1 MCGLAFWLRFHSPQQ
16 WKDCADVFPEAL
28 VEAEAFTAAA
38 EALPRRGPDAEG
50 EQVVD
55 LPNAE
60 LHLHACVLHL
70 RGDSVVSQPCP
81 VASEEEVGR
90 LLFNG
95 EAYEVLTPISPGQ
108 SHRQE
113 LEGEEFGTAINLY
126 RLRLPVTGIF
136 VFDFAKEPSVH
147 HVPWEEPVAFEQSW
161 WWASAA
167 VAPATPVATFAQLL
181 AAAVALRVSHVA
193 QLAGA
198 KDAPHLGLLFSGG
211 LDSTVLAALAA
222 EAVPGCTIELLNVAF
237 DSSAP
242 DRLTALCSYEDLV
255 RQYGAERFRLVL
267 CDVTQQ
273 EVYEEELAICRLLG
287 PKATHLDFN
296 IAAALWFAAR
306 GRGLVC
312 PASVLEAT
320 WWPSAKATQ
329 AMEAVQL
336 EPLKPI
342 ERGGPAPAAERS
354 PCVRCVLPAKP
365 GCPHGACKLCCRKL
379 RQAAGEPKDWCSV
392 HKAKAS
398 EPGPEASAAAGKE
411 AEEEAPVTACM
422 SARRCAG
429 EEALVVQA
437 ASRVL
442 LIGTGADELLGGYS
456 RHRTARVKRGAEGT
470 REEML
475 KDLQRLWT
483 RNLGRDDRIIADHGR
498 EARHPFLDEHLL
510 RFVGSLPIDLLAYG
524 PGGHSALDLANMIAP
539 AVASTKAHVVQ
550 HARWQSSVEGQCL
563 GCQGSSKGS
572 SSALVLAAF
581 CGGVGSQMRRK
592 GARCVALRATT
603 KKAQDPV
610 PVPKAPPASVARG
623 WQEICGCP
631 VFVPSEPRRQVHFIG
646 GAFVGASPKLF
657 YKDFLESLAEE
668 GEAVV
673 VATPYKLTFDYDA
686 MATDTSSKFD
696 QVVAQLAEEDPA
708 MKDLPSAAI
717 GHSCGALLHTLL
729 AVAHGR
735 HEACILMAFN
745 NKPVSDAI
753 PVPLPPPPE
762 DPKLR
767 ERLRNGVEGALA
779 DAPVEE
785 ALAAAERAI
794 RAAGAAAPSEDFS
807 SRTAPVLSQWGP
819 LLGSVVEG
827 RTEFTLSTED
837 ISARV
842 LSEFPSTRTLVVQFA
857 NDFTDESDR
866 LMDLIRQGGGEV
878 EKLRFPGGHTTPL
891 DAPLGS
897 SRIQRLSQSIAAFVL
912 QRPLPGQD
920 TAQEELKDRFLRL
933 TAGCNRGF
941 SALQPGQRA
950 EIMTCIEE
958 LEALKPS
965 FRKPGP
971 SYERGWNR
979 GSGPEKPSEEDGL
992 VSALSGKWRLIWA
1005 TSPDV
1010 LLLTSLPLADCGE
1023 IRQDIQRSP
1032 EDLGA
1037 TLSITN
1043 SVELSPKGIGVLGV
1057 VLPDLARAVT
1067 ILSKVQATGKLL
1079 PDDSVSISFQSA
1091 CLEPAVQSEG
1101 MPSLPLPLPSVAL
1114 TSGEGASESD
1124 PSPDKWLLRALAAE
1138 RGLET
1143 CSRFKK
1149 RAIQFGSRIAKQS
1162 NVQHTGSHSL
1172 GPDLCFC

>member
-1 MCGLAFWLRFHSPQQ
+1 MNQGFLPPSP
-16 WKDCADVFPEAL
+16 
-28 VEAEAFTAAA
+28 
-38 EALPRRGPDAEG
+38 
-50 EQVVD
+50 
-55 LPNAE
+55 
-60 LHLHACVLHL
+60 
-70 RGDSVVSQPCP
+70 
-81 VASEEEVGR
+81 
-90 LLFNG
+90 LFCIS
-95 EAYEVLTPISPGQ
+95 YHTPLKLSPTSAQ
-108 SHRQE
+108 
-113 LEGEEFGTAINLY
+113 
-126 RLRLPVTGIF
+126 
-136 VFDFAKEPSVH
+136 EPSVR

-167 VAPATPVATFAQLL
+167 VAPATPVTTFGQLL

-312 PASVLEAT
+312 PAGVLET
-320 WWPSAKATQ
+320 GWWPSAKATQ

-342 ERGGPAPAAERS
+342 ERGGPAAPAERS

-379 RQAAGEPKDWCSV
+379 RQAAGEPSDWCSV
-392 HKAKAS
+392 HKAKSS
-398 EPGPEASAAAGKE
+398 EPGPDVSAAGKE
-411 AEEEAPVTACM
+411 AEEEAPVTTCM

-437 ASRVL
+437 ACRVL

-470 REEML
+470 RDEML

-524 PGGHSALDLANMIAP
+524 PGGRRACDIANMIAP
-539 AVASTKAHVVQ
+539 AVASTKAQVVQ
-550 HARWQSSVEGQCL
+550 HARWQSAEKGQCL

-581 CGGVGSQMRRK
+581 CGGVGTQMRRK

-603 KKAQDPV
+603 KEAEDPV
-610 PVPKAPPASVARG
+610 PVPKAAPAAASVARG

-631 VFVPSEPRRQVHFIG
+631 VFVPSEPRRHVHFIG

-696 QVVAQLAEEDPA
+696 QVVAQLAEEDPT

-762 DPKLR
+762 DLKLR

-827 RTEFTLSTED
+827 QTEFTLSTED

-920 TAQEELKDRFLRL
+920 AAQEELKDRFLRL

-971 SYERGWNR
+971 GE
-979 GSGPEKPSEEDGL
+979 PLEEDVL

-1023 IRQDIQRSP
+1023 IRQDIERAGL
-1032 EDLGA
+1032 EDPGA

-1114 TSGEGASESD
+1114 TSGEGASIR
-1124 PSPDKWLLRALAAE
+1124 LLSTFVDNEL
-1138 RGLET
+1138 
-1143 CSRFKK
+1143 
-1149 RAIQFGSRIAKQS
+1149 RIARS
-1162 NVQHTGSHSL
+1162 PL
-1172 GPDLCFC
+1172 GDVFIFSRTL

>member
-1 MCGLAFWLRFHSPQQ
+1 MNQGFLPPSP
-16 WKDCADVFPEAL
+16 
-28 VEAEAFTAAA
+28 
-38 EALPRRGPDAEG
+38 
-50 EQVVD
+50 
-55 LPNAE
+55 
-60 LHLHACVLHL
+60 
-70 RGDSVVSQPCP
+70 
-81 VASEEEVGR
+81 
-90 LLFNG
+90 LFCIS
-95 EAYEVLTPISPGQ
+95 YHTPLKLSPT
-108 SHRQE
+108 SAQE
-113 LEGEEFGTAINLY
+113 PWV
-126 RLRLPVTGIF
+126 R
-136 VFDFAKEPSVH
+136 

-167 VAPATPVATFAQLL
+167 VAPATPVATFGQLL

-237 DSSAP
+237 DGSAP

-312 PASVLEAT
+312 PAGVLET
-320 WWPSAKATQ
+320 GWWPSAKATQ

-342 ERGGPAPAAERS
+342 ERGGPAAPAERL

-379 RQAAGEPKDWCSV
+379 RQAAGEPNDWCSV
-392 HKAKAS
+392 HKAKSS
-398 EPGPEASAAAGKE
+398 EPGPDVSAAAGKE
-411 AEEEAPVTACM
+411 AEEEAPVTTCM

-437 ASRVL
+437 ACRVL

-470 REEML
+470 RDEML

-524 PGGHSALDLANMIAP
+524 PGGRRACDIANMIAP
-539 AVASTKAHVVQ
+539 AVASTKAQVVQ
-550 HARWQSSVEGQCL
+550 HARWQSSEKGQCL

-572 SSALVLAAF
+572 SSALLLAAF
-581 CGGVGSQMRRK
+581 CGGVGTQMRRK
-592 GARCVALRATT
+592 GARSVALQATT
-603 KKAQDPV
+603 KAEDPV
-610 PVPKAPPASVARG
+610 PAPKAPPATASVARG

-631 VFVPSEPRRQVHFIG
+631 VFVPSEPRRHVHFIG

-696 QVVAQLAEEDPA
+696 QVVAQLAEEDPT

-762 DPKLR
+762 DLKLR

-827 RTEFTLSTED
+827 QTEFTLSTED

-920 TAQEELKDRFLRL
+920 AAQEELKDRFLRL

-950 EIMTCIEE
+950 EIMTCVEE

-971 SYERGWNR
+971 GE
-979 GSGPEKPSEEDGL
+979 PLEEDVF

-1023 IRQDIQRSP
+1023 IRQDIERAGP
-1032 EDLGA
+1032 DDPGA

-1114 TSGEGASESD
+1114 TSGEGASIR
-1124 PSPDKWLLRALAAE
+1124 LLSTFVDNEL
-1138 RGLET
+1138 
-1143 CSRFKK
+1143 
-1149 RAIQFGSRIAKQS
+1149 RIARS
-1162 NVQHTGSHSL
+1162 PL
-1172 GPDLCFC
+1172 GDVFIFSRTL